1 MKLKKS
7 IKYGLSPDEIE
18 QRSLANEH
26 FKTVFNMYRIE
37 RTQGL
42 LRRLDDYNKKKC
54 SAKKKK
60 LTEDLSID
68 GKVYVLAERIKKK
81 SAPGK
86 FYKQFVQNMS
96 YFNKDKFSQKFPF
109 HKIPETDCI
118 QLPLYLVQI
127 VAGSNYLKFR

>member
-42 LRRLDDYNKKKC
+42 LRRLDDYDKKKC

-60 LTEDLSID
+60 LREDLSID

-86 FYKQFVQNMS
+86 FYKQSVQNMS
-96 YFNKDKFSQKFPF
+96 YFNKDKIFAIW
-109 HKIPETDCI
+109 KIQTI
-118 QLPLYLVQI
+118 NQI
-127 VAGSNYLKFR
+127 KYY